1 MENNKNIHELDAFAK
16 KYVKEIKQEQPSLDF
31 TASIMQTIAKES
43 TAKVFKRT
51 VLISKKVWFVIS
63 VFVLAAV
70 FIPFKAS
77 YKGLVNL
84 PKVNFSFF
92 DKIQITNLFESFSV
106 SNTVLYSVF
115 FFGVMFTAQV
125 VFLKSHFNKRFE

>member
-1 MENNKNIHELDAFAK
+1 MEDNRHIEALGTFAK

-115 FFGVMFTAQV
+115 FFGLMFTAQV

>member
-1 MENNKNIHELDAFAK
+1 MEDNRQTEALGAFTK

-31 TASIMQTIAKES
+31 TTSIMQTIAKES
-43 TAKVFKRT
+43 TAKVFKST

-70 FIPFKAS
+70 FIPFKTS
-77 YKGLVNL
+77 YKGLINL
-84 PKVNFSFF
+84 PKVDLSFF
-92 DKIQITNLFESFSV
+92 DKIQIPNLFESFSV

-115 FFGVMFTAQV
+115 FFGLMIMAQV
-125 VFLKSHFNKRFE
+125 VFLKNYFNKRFE